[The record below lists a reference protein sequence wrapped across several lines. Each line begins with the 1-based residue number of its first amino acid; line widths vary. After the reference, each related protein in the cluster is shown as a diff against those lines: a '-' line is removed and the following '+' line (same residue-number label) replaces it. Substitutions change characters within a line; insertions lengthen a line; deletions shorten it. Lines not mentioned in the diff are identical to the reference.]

1 MKIKRVV
8 QELDWEVVVAGDL
21 EAEVTGGYAC
31 DLLSN
36 VMAQAQAGDL
46 WFTIQGHQNVVAV
59 GLLVE
64 VAGIVIAEDVD
75 IDEEAVSRAEENEIN
90 LLRSSQ
96 PIYELCGELYQLRRE

>member
-1 MKIKRVV
+1 MKIERVV
-8 QELDWEVVVAGDL
+8 QELDLEVIVEGDL
-21 EAEVTGGYAC
+21 EEEVTGGYAC

-64 VAGIVIAEDVD
+64 VAGVVIAEDVD
-75 IDEEAVSRAEENEIN
+75 VDEETISRAKENGIN

-96 PIYELCGELYQLRRE
+96 PIYELSGQLYQLRRE